1 MKNIKNNQQIE
12 KAAGQNAV
20 TMKTSKETLANLNE
34 ERWLSPPNKSIK
46 SQTYELG
53 RHKRTW

>member
-1 MKNIKNNQQIE
+1 MKNIKNHQVE
-12 KAAGQNAV
+12 KTPGQSTV
-20 TMKTSKETLANLNE
+20 TMKTSKETLAHLNE

-53 RHKRTW
+53 RNKRTW